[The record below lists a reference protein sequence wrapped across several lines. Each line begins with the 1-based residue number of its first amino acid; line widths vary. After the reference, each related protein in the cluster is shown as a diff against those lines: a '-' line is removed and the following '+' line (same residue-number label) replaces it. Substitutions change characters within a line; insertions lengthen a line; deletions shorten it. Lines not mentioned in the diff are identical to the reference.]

1 MSGLTI
7 AVLGVLLLAQ
17 AEPPGAPTPKEPP
30 GAPGSVAP
38 LDTALTIEDLG
49 DDRYRIGNIT
59 VDKGAKTFTVPGIVK
74 HVDEP
79 LEYLAVIQGGIKEY
93 ESLLE
98 LTTTGSQ
105 FQIASILVGLD
116 EEKSVKPRYQFDER
130 EAVGQRVAIDI
141 SWDVDGKKMTVSAD
155 EALSI
160 ADPGDAVDDWVYI
173 GSITQENGDY
183 MADTI
188 GSLIGF
194 VHDPFAIIE
203 HRTGLGIGAYG
214 AVTGNSSLL
223 PPEGAPVT
231 VSVSVIED
239 QSGED
244 SKQATVRE

>member
-1 MSGLTI
+1 MSLLPVSLV
-7 AVLGVLLLAQ
+7 ALSLLAQ
-17 AEPPGAPTPKEPP
+17 AVPPGAPPQPAAPKPVNP
-30 GAPGSVAP
+30 SM
-38 LDTALTIEDLG
+38 TIEELG

-59 VDKGAKTFTVPGIVK
+59 VNKSARSFTVPGIVK

-79 LEYLAVIQGGIKEY
+79 LEYLAVINGGIKEY

-98 LTTTGSQ
+98 LSTTGSQ

-116 EEKSVKPRYQFDER
+116 EEQSVKPRYQFDER
-130 EAVGQRVAIDI
+130 EAVGQRVRIDI
-141 SWDVDGKKMTVSAD
+141 SWVANGKTRTVSAD

-160 ADPGDAVDDWVYI
+160 ENRTDSDDDWVYI
-173 GSITQENGDY
+173 GSLSQENGDY

-203 HRTGLGIGAYG
+203 HRTGLGMGAYG
-214 AVTGNSSLL
+214 SITGNSSLL

-231 VSVSVIED
+231 VSISVIDD
-239 QSGED
+239 QSGEGEN
-244 SKQATVRE
+244 KKIARE